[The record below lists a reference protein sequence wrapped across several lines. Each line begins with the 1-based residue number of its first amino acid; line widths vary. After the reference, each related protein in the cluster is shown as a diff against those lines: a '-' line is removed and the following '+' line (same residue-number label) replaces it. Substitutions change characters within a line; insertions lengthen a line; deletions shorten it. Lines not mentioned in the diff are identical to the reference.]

1 MNFDFATLAGLV
13 FGTALVS
20 FAILAGS
27 GFGIFLDLH
36 AFLIVVG
43 GTMANTMIKF
53 PISGVFVSM
62 PVGLKAAFT
71 NDKLQAADLIDLAIR
86 LVKKA
91 KKTGLQS
98 LEGQKVPNQFFR
110 KGLQL
115 CADGKD
121 EEFIRKVL
129 TEEMT
134 QEIRREEIG
143 SNVFLSI
150 GEAAPA
156 FGLFGTLVGLVQMLS
171 NMSDPTKIGNAMAV
185 AMLATLY
192 GVLLANLFALPISD
206 KLASKVF
213 SQHNQRALILEC
225 VIAIQKLTNPTEMRD
240 ILEPYLA
247 NNQRDRNEESEASAP
262 AKIDSKTSA
271 RAKKKT

>member
-1 MNFDFATLAGLV
+1 MNFDVATVAGLV

-43 GTMANTMIKF
+43 GTFANTMIKF

-71 NDKLQAADLIDLAIR
+71 NETLQSADLINLAIK

-98 LEGQKVPNQFFR
+98 LEGSKVPNQFFR
-110 KGLQL
+110 KGIQL
-115 CADGKD
+115 CADGK
-121 EEFIRKVL
+121 EEDFIRKVL

-143 SNVFLSI
+143 SHVFLSI

-206 KLASKVF
+206 KLLTKAVG
-213 SQHNQRALILEC
+213 QQNQRSLILEC
-225 VIAIQKLTNPTEMRD
+225 IIQIQKLTNPTEMRD
-240 ILEPYLA
+240 VLEPFLPSNKRA
-247 NNQRDRNEESEASAP
+247 TKDDSEN
-262 AKIDSKTSA
+262 
-271 RAKKKT
+271 

>member
-1 MNFDFATLAGLV
+1 MNFDFATVAGLL

-43 GTMANTMIKF
+43 GTFANTMIKF

-71 NDKLQAADLIDLAIR
+71 NDKLQASDLIDLAINLAR
-86 LVKKA
+86 KA

-98 LEGQKVPNQFFR
+98 LEGSKVPNQFFK
-110 KGLQL
+110 KGIQL

-121 EEFIRKVL
+121 AEFIRKVL

-171 NMSDPTKIGNAMAV
+171 NMSDPTKIGNAMAI

-206 KLASKVF
+206 KLASKVI
-213 SQHNQRALILEC
+213 SQHNQRSLILEC
-225 VIAIQKLTNPTEMRD
+225 VIQLQKLQNPTEMRD
-240 ILEPYLA
+240 ILEPYLP
-247 NNQRDRNEESEASAP
+247 NNQRDRTEESEVSVPAKRDAKASAP
-262 AKIDSKTSA
+262 AHK
-271 RAKKKT
+271 RA